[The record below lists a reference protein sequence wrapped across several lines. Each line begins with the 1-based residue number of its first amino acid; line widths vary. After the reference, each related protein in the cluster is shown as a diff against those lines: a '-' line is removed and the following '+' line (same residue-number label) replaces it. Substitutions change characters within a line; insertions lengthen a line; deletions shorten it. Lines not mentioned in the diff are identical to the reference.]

1 MKTLLSLKLRAFG
14 CLLVCLIL
22 VSGAGIGGER
32 GNATRSVSQGVAS
45 GSRQI
50 DQWLDY
56 DFDQAAPMGSA
67 KNPAIILP
75 AEMATLLGNLP
86 GAKRL
91 GETVF
96 IPAAEFK
103 KAAAMP
109 FAGIMLSPILSQ
121 LTNVKSFD
129 GFSAV
134 DGTGLIKKIP
144 SLLYEP
150 QDAIGRR
157 LTGAN
162 PESHGKLLQN
172 GDLVFGS
179 HMINFMTWGRYNHV
193 AIVTDAARGILVEST
208 ASVPSDKPGV
218 RSVDWKSF
226 ASNYVHVG
234 IVRIKG
240 AQPDQLARVVRWVE
254 ERKGKPYRWPIIMGL
269 DTTDES
275 RFYCSQLVWLAYKKV
290 LNIDLDY
297 DKGVLIFPD
306 DLYDSS
312 DVDKIVP

>member
-1 MKTLLSLKLRAFG
+1 MKTLLSLKSRAIG
-14 CLLVCLIL
+14 CLLVGAIL
-22 VSGAGIGGER
+22 LSGAGKGGEQS
-32 GNATRSVSQGVAS
+32 GTAS
-45 GSRQI
+45 SANQVISSRQI
-50 DQWLDY
+50 DRWLDY

-75 AEMATLLGNLP
+75 AEMANLLGNLA
-86 GAKRL
+86 GVKRQ
-91 GETVF
+91 GEIVF

-109 FAGIMLSPILSQ
+109 FAGAMLSPVISQ
-121 LTNVKSFD
+121 LSNIKSFD
-129 GFSAV
+129 GFSAI
-134 DGTGLIKKIP
+134 DGTGLIKNVP

-150 QDAIGRR
+150 LNTTGGRR
-157 LTGAN
+157 TGAN
-162 PESHGKLLQN
+162 PESNGHLLQN

-179 HMINFMTWGRYNHV
+179 HVINFMTWGRYNHV

-208 ASVPSDKPGV
+208 AEVPSDKPGV
-218 RSVDWKSF
+218 RSIDWKTF

-234 IVRIKG
+234 IVRVKG
-240 AQPDQLARVVRWVE
+240 AQPNQLARVIRWVE

-275 RFYCSQLVWLAYKKV
+275 RFYCSQLVWLAYKNV
-290 LNIDLDY
+290 LNMDLDS